1 MYTGQRAH
9 YAHLFESDFHAD
21 PNAPQKH
28 LYEIDADWAEAP
40 LRRKHAPIVPQEYRR
55 LPPPQANGP
64 NNNIGTKKRNQE
76 TDGVALCVHY
86 RRLKKDRPVPPS
98 AAPSTKHKDEKEAD
112 PVTQEAE
119 DNDLF
124 VGAAEHEEK
133 KEADPPTQEVQDN
146 GFIVGA
152 AMHKDDKEADPAT
165 QKVQDNDFVVDAAKH
180 EDEKEAD
187 PALQK
192 VHVNDF
198 VVGAD
203 SGNTYIITIVVP
215 KLAEDGTDGNLRQK
229 DMRLLRLSRARYYRD
244 SGIMNASKKT

>member
-1 MYTGQRAH
+1 M
-9 YAHLFESDFHAD
+9 
-21 PNAPQKH
+21 
-28 LYEIDADWAEAP
+28 
-40 LRRKHAPIVPQEYRR
+40 
-55 LPPPQANGP
+55 
-64 NNNIGTKKRNQE
+64 KK
-76 TDGVALCVHY
+76 
-86 RRLKKDRPVPPS
+86 
-98 AAPSTKHKDEKEAD
+98 
-112 PVTQEAE
+112 
-119 DNDLF
+119 
-124 VGAAEHEEK
+124 K

-152 AMHKDDKEADPAT
+152 AMHEDDKEADPAT

-203 SGNTYIITIVVP
+203 SGNTNIITIVVH

-229 DMRLLRLSRARYYRD
+229 DMRLLRLSRARYYRE

>member
-1 MYTGQRAH
+1 
-9 YAHLFESDFHAD
+9 
-21 PNAPQKH
+21 
-28 LYEIDADWAEAP
+28 
-40 LRRKHAPIVPQEYRR
+40 
-55 LPPPQANGP
+55 
-64 NNNIGTKKRNQE
+64 
-76 TDGVALCVHY
+76 LCVHY

-98 AAPSTKHKDEKEAD
+98 PAPSTKHEYEKEVD
-112 PVTQEAE
+112 PAKLEAE

-124 VGAAEHEEK
+124 VGAAMHKDE
-133 KEADPPTQEVQDN
+133 KEAGPVTQKVEDN

-152 AMHKDDKEADPAT
+152 AMHKDEKEADPAT
-165 QKVQDNDFVVDAAKH
+165 QKVQDNEFVVDAAKH

-229 DMRLLRLSRARYYRD
+229 DMRLLRFSTARYNRE
-244 SGIMNASKKT
+244 SGIMNARKKTEKWNSGMKDHLEALSELTSRGADFEAFRKFMEFRMAHWDALWGAVYKAPVGSFANEFVFW